1 MENMENNKEFKEGFD
16 EGFELGADAAV
27 KILDELAGDSFDM
40 DQFRDPTFE
49 ITQKTYVY
57 RLGEA
62 MMIFENMIDN
72 YGQVCIDDVVLAAKY
87 LLTVIAARW
96 DCININ
102 KSKKF
107 FEIQRLMRKYP
118 WVKKV
123 E

>member
-1 MENMENNKEFKEGFD
+1 MENMENNKEFKE
-16 EGFELGADAAV
+16 EFELGADAAV
-27 KILDELAGDSFDM
+27 KILDELAGGSFDM

-57 RLGEA
+57 RIGEA
-62 MMIFENMIDN
+62 MVIFENMIDN

-102 KSKKF
+102 EAKKF
-107 FEIQRLMRKYP
+107 FEIPRLMRKYP
-118 WVKKV
+118 WVKTVK
-123 E
+123 